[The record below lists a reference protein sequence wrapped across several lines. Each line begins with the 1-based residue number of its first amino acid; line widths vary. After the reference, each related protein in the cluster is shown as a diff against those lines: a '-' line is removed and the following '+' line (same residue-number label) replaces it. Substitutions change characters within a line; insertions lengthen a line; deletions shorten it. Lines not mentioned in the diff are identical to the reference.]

1 MLRFI
6 RSRFTAS
13 TLISSVTIALVLFL
27 GSATVLHAQVG
38 ATAATIVGN
47 VPQAVKDAK
56 ETVWDS
62 FVKAGRIS
70 LINSLRAAVNQLAFE
85 TATYIGSGASGQ
97 KPLFYTEPFPKWLNK
112 QADKAAGNF
121 IEEFSK
127 ARKESG
133 GNQLVIDKIFANKF
147 DICSVDLNVQARI
160 SLGLT
165 DYSGISG
172 GVRESR
178 CTLTNIYKDT
188 LQQFDTL
195 YGGQD
200 PQKRAEY
207 FKNLALG
214 SFHPATTD
222 LGASLSIFD
231 AFKQEVSVERTDA
244 EKNRIETGGWQGVV
258 STISGDYIA
267 PPETVKKRL
276 NSAQDRLDQSFWK
289 ESGDVFIDAANIF
302 LNQLALTAFNRLI
315 QDLGKPRGSSSSVT
329 DFAGQNTTGGV
340 TEIQQRASTIL
351 QARFNERADYNVLA
365 QLSSCTNEDK
375 PGPTNCV
382 ITEQFAQAIQKRL
395 SVAQAIKDGLID
407 ANKRLGY
414 DEQGNEMSYRDG
426 YPYRSLV
433 ILRKYRVLPVGWE
446 VAAQYIKMHPQ
457 ETKNRTLNDL
467 IACFS
472 DTDNAVYP
480 GFHEAWCDG
489 LIDPSWVLKIP
500 QMFCG
505 MEGYGPELLS
515 ASTIPSN
522 TGYCAAS
529 KDSCTGNSGSAKCKS
544 DFTPCTETGNE
555 CAGNPSGFTFC
566 NFTVGRDL
574 EVTRN
579 DSYCADEQSC
589 IKENANGSCAYY
601 GYCSEEKRRWV
612 FNQET
617 PNSCEPRNNT
627 CQSFRS
633 DEGATASYLE
643 NTLDYE
649 NCGPNEVG
657 CKAYATTGTYT
668 STTDKVTWNESQ
680 DLRYFNKNLTNCD
693 STKEGCHEFIRTS
706 DNIDT
711 NLIANGS
718 FESSAC
724 ISNINSETLL
734 PDQKNPL
741 INKAAAQSGGA
752 CELSTISAPGGNL
765 ASPNNNWYIRV
776 NSGTAKAGIVNDK
789 SDHGANSLYVEGAA
803 GVYSVA
809 GGTPNLLP
817 TGFVFE
823 PERYYTLTVSVNV
836 SAGAVRAGF
845 GTPTVGQSAQSTA
858 TNSWQTL
865 VVNYYTPRENVPNT
879 IFIEG
884 VDSSAKFY
892 IDSVKLTPGQ
902 ASTSYTDYF
911 GANVVYEKLLPAYL
925 ESACYVNPGTD
936 YHFKANAPLACF
948 KFARKCTA
956 DEVGCVQYNS
966 VDTGISVTGK
976 VKAKD
981 YCPSSC
987 VGYNVFIQQPNN
999 FNALES
1005 AYFIPNTAKSCSAQ
1019 AVGCTAFT
1027 NLDKLASGGEAVENY
1042 SYLRRCIKPNA
1053 SSCDQFYSW
1062 EGSDESGYQ
1071 LKVFSLQKSGS
1082 EPASTMSPEDEA
1094 LVCNAAIFK
1103 KLPSEPGYNYD
1114 CREFYGRD
1122 GTVSYHLYTKTI
1134 SCSEDC
1140 HPYRREV
1147 ANAAECSAGGGD
1159 WDASQGRC
1167 LYYAIPSEGTS
1178 CSAAEVGCQ
1187 EYTGNI
1193 AGNVRTVL
1201 IDDFESVENPTAGWV
1216 RGVQSNTA
1224 LNLGGRSLLGTDIE
1238 KIVGESVRRNYSYT
1252 ISFLAKA
1259 QAGSTVISSIDLHNK
1274 DNQVAS
1280 FMTNGA
1286 GVTNSDWRLYTFN
1299 LTNLDHEVTPKGGPG
1314 TGPGGSTG
1322 EALQIKFSGAVYI
1335 DNIRLTEVPNRYYL
1349 IKNSWQTPDE
1359 CDQDITGAY
1368 ALHYMLG
1375 CSKYTDSSNQPY
1387 NLHSFSQLCQD
1398 SAAGCEQMIDTQ
1410 NSRDNR
1416 KKLYNDTNGDGICQP
1431 IETSCVAVPADTM
1444 INVVYDKTKLC
1455 DLGAK
1460 GCSRF
1465 GQATK
1470 YDNIST
1476 FSDVYKKADPETYNS
1491 TICNSNAVGCSQWSD
1506 SSGGVVYFKDPG
1518 NQVCEWRLKQGLEAN
1533 NYGWFEKKVKRCGPN
1548 GAGALCGSDSD
1559 CTNGQT
1565 CAEVSA
1571 DIPCAYA
1578 SDKTIGPGGSTGRV
1592 SQPSEWAGACNA
1604 DQAGCTEY
1612 IEPLSKINDNL
1623 IQNPDYLNLDT
1634 DPQVEEWNNGTEINT
1649 AIQQVSL
1656 FEQTA
1661 YILKGDIRENPGS
1674 NPVSV
1679 KIRCDGGNQNNGE
1692 GLRILDSA
1700 NNFTLCKTN
1709 DDPNCLSANT
1719 SELTIGKDKSIIF
1732 YIQRNSANQS
1742 SNSNGRVDCTITRTN
1757 SKVGEANNISSGVA
1771 VYLRQAIVDY
1781 QLSQNLDRTSHN
1793 GLVNNNQGAVLFNER
1808 AQAGNK
1814 KAPLVYNADATY
1826 DTPPSQGVAPQTTNP
1841 KNANVLLKVTP
1852 DRICSKWLSCTTY
1865 LPDPNDPSKKT
1876 CLNVGLCDSLDAN
1889 GNCNSF
1895 IDSPS
1900 KKNQEITR
1908 TSISNLTGYS
1918 KVGYYGLNSNNQ
1930 PESAL
1935 KDFYNLGEM
1944 TQVGQLVSIVNSGF
1958 ETQGGWN
1965 KGDSFTPK
1973 FLTQPGQIS
1982 SEGLNQYQPVKGQV
1996 TGDFL
2001 APEGHGILKIPS
2013 EEFVRQNEPISLS
2026 SGQRYVLTFYSYSKG
2041 AGLEIKMESQTGSG
2055 TFTVATIGQNDPQNQ
2070 WVKQSFGIEAS
2081 ASSYKIYFKKNG
2093 GGDAY
2098 IDDVR
2103 IEAGLNNRCSLPGYD
2118 QSDCSDLTPPSA
2130 NPPILQRPEF
2140 IGSTCRLY
2148 AKENSL
2154 SCLYTDKDNVTHKG
2168 IRGYCLENDPKDPGT
2183 CLLWYPVSRIAGD
2196 TTEEGTNVNFGD
2208 NGTFYCI
2215 DAIDKCTAQN
2225 SGIPA
2230 FYCNKFVKVDTSIY
2244 FNKRISQGSSYKMPD
2259 ESLLN
2264 GNKIFPVDPLFYPTG
2279 QMKIELGGSTPTA
2292 NIPALLWG
2300 QGDGYFGSYQ
2310 PTAPFNAGDHK
2321 YLTVDT
2327 NNYINSFIS
2336 YYGAST
2342 NQRCTDQTRFTNQ
2355 SWASI
2360 PDPQF
2365 YGHEKG
2371 SGSSSSLDIIGE
2383 WDTCQVTAAYD
2394 VDFNGECGDSCKA
2407 GDVEDFKGPLEY
2419 GSCGVNSGCCKR
2431 FTQFGGCAEYYTDTK
2446 CSHCANGASSS
2457 CNAYRENG
2465 TGRHWRIDVFDAN
2478 SDSDDPSCA
2487 VQCFNQT
2494 GEYKIVDATPDAGT
2508 SQALDVLRRL
2518 YPGTAAWKVYSWVDG
2533 ANPQYSTKRCGGT
2546 GAYCVDSSTCG
2557 AQQCIEQSAF
2567 SHSYGLS
2574 ECNGTGLAPR
2584 PLKNETNNNDYC
2596 LIYPKV
2602 TDVRVNGINNQDIEI
2617 DGSQYVALSFNT
2629 QTDPEQL
2636 PLKHITVN
2644 WGYSDEGQNPEKF
2657 DLDGNMAD
2665 VNPRQIT
2672 HRYSY
2677 YELAKNPQA
2686 SGNDCRENSD
2696 PICKGATAC
2705 CIAQP
2710 EITIIDNW
2718 GQKPDTPQHV
2728 VQFSK
2733 KIIVK
2738 KP

>member
-1 MLRFI
+1 MMRFI
-6 RSRFTAS
+6 RSRFTVS
-13 TLISSVTIALVLFL
+13 VFISSVTIALILFL
-27 GSATVLHAQVG
+27 GSATILHAQVG
-38 ATAATIVGN
+38 ATAATIVSDI
-47 VPQAVKDAK
+47 PAAVTKAQD
-56 ETVWDS
+56 TVWKS
-62 FVKAGRIS
+62 FLKAGQIS
-70 LINSLRAAVNQLAFE
+70 LMNSLRAAVNQLAFE
-85 TATYIGSGASGQ
+85 TATYIGSGAQGQ
-97 KPLFYTEPFPKWLNK
+97 KPLFMTEPFPKWLNK

-127 ARKESG
+127 ARKDSG
-133 GNQLVIDKIFANKF
+133 GNELLIDKIFADKF
-147 DICSVDLNVQARI
+147 DICSVDLNIQARI

-165 DYSGISG
+165 DYSGQG
-172 GVRESR
+172 NGVKESR

-188 LQQFDTL
+188 LEQFDTL

-222 LGASLSIFD
+222 LGASLNIFD
-231 AFKQEVSVERTDA
+231 AFSKKVSVERTDA
-244 EKNRIETGGWQGVV
+244 EKNRIETGGWQGIV

-276 NSAQDRLDQSFWK
+276 NSAQDRLDENFWQQ
-289 ESGDVFIDAANIF
+289 SGDIFIDAANIF

-315 QDLGKPRGSSSSVT
+315 EDLGKPRGSSSSLT
-329 DFAGQNTTGGV
+329 NFSGQSTVGGV

-382 ITEQFAQAIQKRL
+382 ITEQFAQAIQKHLTVTQSIR
-395 SVAQAIKDGLID
+395 DGLLD
-407 ANKRLGY
+407 GDKRLGY

-446 VAAQYIKMHPQ
+446 VAAQYIKLHPQ
-457 ETKNRTLNDL
+457 ETKNLTLNDL

-472 DTDNAVYP
+472 DTDDEVYP
-480 GFHEAWCDG
+480 GIEDAWCRG

-515 ASTIPSN
+515 ASAIPSN
-522 TGYCAAS
+522 TGYCTAS
-529 KDSCTGNSGSAKCKS
+529 TDSCTGNSTSPKCKS
-544 DFTPCTETGNE
+544 DYTPCTESGSE
-555 CAGNPSGFTFC
+555 CTGNPSGFTFC
-566 NFTVGRDL
+566 NFTVGRSL

-579 DSYCADEQSC
+579 NSYCADEQSC
-589 IKENANGSCAYY
+589 IKENSNGSCAYY

-617 PNSCEPRNNT
+617 PNSCEARNNT

-633 DEGATASYLE
+633 DEGVAAAYLE

-649 NCGPNEVG
+649 NCGPNQVG
-657 CKAYATTGTYT
+657 CKVYATTGTYVSPT
-668 STTDKVTWNESQ
+668 LTTPEKIIWNSTEN
-680 DLRYFNKNLTNCD
+680 LRYFNKNLANCD
-693 STKEGCHEFIRTS
+693 STKEGCHEFIRTT

-711 NLIANGS
+711 NIIANGS
-718 FESSAC
+718 FESSVC
-724 ISNINSETLL
+724 ISTINSETLL
-734 PDQKNPL
+734 PSENNPF
-741 INKAAAQSGGA
+741 INEVGAQVGDG
-752 CELSTISAPGGNL
+752 CKLTTIPAPGGNIEI
-765 ASPNNNWYIRV
+765 PNSSWYIRV
-776 NSGTAKAGIVNDK
+776 NSGSAKAGIVNDK
-789 SDHGANSLYVEGAA
+789 SDHGSNSLYIEGAA
-803 GVYSVA
+803 GLYSVA
-809 GGTPNLLP
+809 GGTPNFFP
-817 TGFVFE
+817 SGFVLE

-836 SAGAVRAGF
+836 NAGAVRAGF
-845 GTPTVGQSAQSTA
+845 GTPAAGQSAQSTA
-858 TNSWQTL
+858 IDSWQTL
-865 VVNYYTPRENVPNT
+865 VINYYTPKDNVPNS

-884 VDSSAKFY
+884 VDASAKFY

-902 ASTSYTDYF
+902 ASTSFNDYF
-911 GANVVYEKLLPAYL
+911 GSNVIYEKLLPAYL

-936 YHFKANAPLACF
+936 YNFKANAPASCF

-956 DEVGCVQYNS
+956 NEVGCVQYTS

-987 VGYNVFIQQPNN
+987 IGYNVFIQQPNN

-1005 AYFIPNTAKSCSAQ
+1005 AYFIPKTAKACSAQ

-1027 NLDKLASGGEAVENY
+1027 NLDKLASGGEAVENF
-1042 SYLRRCIKPNA
+1042 SYLRRCIKPDAN
-1053 SSCDQFYSW
+1053 SCDQFYSW

-1071 LKVFSLQKSGS
+1071 LKVFSLEKSGS
-1082 EPASTMSPEDEA
+1082 EPASTMTPEEEA

-1159 WDASQGRC
+1159 WDATQGRC
-1167 LYYAIPSEGTS
+1167 LYYAIPSEGTT

-1193 AGNVRTVL
+1193 AGNVRTIT
-1201 IDDFESVENPTAGWV
+1201 IDDFESTIDPTAGWL

-1224 LNLGGRSLLGTDIE
+1224 LNLGGHSLLGTDIE
-1238 KIVGESVRRNYSYT
+1238 KTVGESVRRNYSYT

-1259 QAGSTVISSIDLHNK
+1259 QAGSTVVSSIDLHNK

-1286 GVTNSDWRLYTFN
+1286 GVTNTDWRLYTFN
-1299 LTNLDHEVTPKGGPG
+1299 LTNLDHEVTPIGGPG
-1314 TGPGGSTG
+1314 SGPGGSTG
-1322 EALQIKFSGAVYI
+1322 EVLQIKFSSAVYI

-1349 IKNSWQTPDE
+1349 VKNSWETPDE
-1359 CDQDITGAY
+1359 CDQDIVGNY
-1368 ALHYMLG
+1368 ALRYMLG
-1375 CSKYTDSSNQPY
+1375 CSKYTDSSNQGY

-1410 NSRDNR
+1410 NSRDHR
-1416 KKLYNDTNGDGICQP
+1416 KKLYNDTNDDGICQP
-1431 IETSCVAVPADTM
+1431 TETSCVEVPADTM

-1455 DLGAK
+1455 DFGSK
-1460 GCSRF
+1460 GCSRL
-1465 GQATK
+1465 GQGTK
-1470 YDNIST
+1470 YDNILT
-1476 FSDVYKKADPETYNS
+1476 FADVYKKTDSDTYNT

-1506 SSGGVVYFKDPG
+1506 SNNGVVYFKDPG

-1533 NYGWFEKKVKRCGPN
+1533 NYGWYEKKVKRCGPN
-1548 GAGALCGSDSD
+1548 GTGALCSADSE
-1559 CTNGQT
+1559 CSAGQT
-1565 CAEVSA
+1565 CAMVTD
-1571 DIPCAYA
+1571 DIPCSYA
-1578 SDKTIGPGGSTGRV
+1578 SDKTIGPGGSTGRI

-1634 DPQVEEWNNGTEINT
+1634 DPQVEGWENGTEANT
-1649 AIQQVSL
+1649 ATQQISL

-1661 YILKGDIRENPGS
+1661 YILKGDARPTPGS

-1679 KIRCDGGNQNNGE
+1679 KIRCDGGNPVNRE
-1692 GLRILDSA
+1692 GLRILDSV
-1700 NNFTLCKTN
+1700 NNFTLCQT
-1709 DDPNCLSANT
+1709 DTDPNCSSANI

-1732 YIQRNSANQS
+1732 YIQRNSGNQS
-1742 SNSNGRVDCTITRTN
+1742 SVSNDTVDCIITRTN
-1757 SKVGEANNISSGVA
+1757 SKSGEPNNISSGVE

-1793 GLVNNNQGAVLFNER
+1793 GLVNNNQGSVLFNER
-1808 AQAGNK
+1808 AQNGNK
-1814 KAPLVYNADATY
+1814 KASLIYNADATY
-1826 DTPPSQGVAPQTTNP
+1826 DTPPSQGVAPLTTDP
-1841 KNANVLLKVTP
+1841 KNANVLLKVAP
-1852 DRICSKWLSCTTY
+1852 DRVCSKWLACTTY
-1865 LPDPNDPSKKT
+1865 LPDPNDPTKKT

-1895 IDSPS
+1895 IDAPT
-1900 KKNQEITR
+1900 KQNQDVSR
-1908 TSISNLTGYS
+1908 TAISNLTGYS
-1918 KVGYYGLNSNNQ
+1918 KVGYYGLDENNQ

-1944 TQVGQLVSIVNSGF
+1944 TQVGQLVSITNGGF
-1958 ETQGGWN
+1958 ENQGGWN
-1965 KGDSFTPK
+1965 KGNGLAPK

-1982 SEGLNQYQPVKGQV
+1982 SESLNQYQPIKGQV

-2001 APEGHGILKIPS
+2001 APEGQGILKIPS
-2013 EEFVRQNEPISLS
+2013 DEFVTQNEPISMS

-2041 AGLEIKMESQTGSG
+2041 AGLEIRMDSQTGSG
-2055 TFTVATIGQNDPQNQ
+2055 SFPVATIGQDDPQNQ
-2070 WVKQSFGIEAS
+2070 WVKQSFGIEAN
-2081 ASSYKIYFKKNG
+2081 AASYKIYFKKNG

-2118 QSDCSDLTPPSA
+2118 QTNCADLTPPTA
-2130 NPPILQRPEF
+2130 NPPILQRPQF

-2215 DAIDKCTAQN
+2215 DAIDQCTAQN

-2244 FNKRISQGSSYKMPD
+2244 FNKRISQGSSYIMPD

-2264 GNKIFPVDPLFYPTG
+2264 GNEIFPADPLFYPTSE
-2279 QMKIELGGSTPTA
+2279 MKIDFGGKGGPLV
-2292 NIPALLWG
+2292 NIPALRWG
-2300 QGDGYFGSYQ
+2300 QGDGYYGSYQ
-2310 PTAPFNAGDHK
+2310 PAAQFNAGV
-2321 YLTVDT
+2321 YRNMTVDI
-2327 NNYINSFIS
+2327 NNNINSFIS
-2336 YYGAST
+2336 YYGATS
-2342 NQRCTDQTRFTNQ
+2342 NPMNKCSVDQPYSFN
-2355 SWASI
+2355 
-2360 PDPQF
+2360 PN
-2365 YGHEKG
+2365 YGVCSNGNSDCG
-2371 SGSSSSLDIIGE
+2371 SGNCTNVNTDYWVGTEEDGAASKTVSDWDVCEPAVAARLDYKDCGSNCPPSMIQDGCNVFDVNRCSS
-2383 WDTCQVTAAYD
+2383 T
-2394 VDFNGECGDSCKA
+2394 
-2407 GDVEDFKGPLEY
+2407 
-2419 GSCGVNSGCCKR
+2419 
-2431 FTQFGGCAEYYTDTK
+2431 
-2446 CSHCANGASSS
+2446 SS
-2457 CNAYRENG
+2457 CPVSGGKNCSAVQQANRV
-2465 TGRHWRIDVFDAN
+2465 WRLDADN
-2478 SDSDDPSCA
+2478 SDTTDDVGCLFYCYNRA
-2487 VQCFNQT
+2487 KD
-2494 GEYKIVDATPDAGT
+2494 YKIVDATPNAGT

-2518 YPGTAAWKVYSWVDG
+2518 YPGTAAWKVYSWVTG
-2533 ANPQYSTKRCGGT
+2533 GSPQYSTKRCGGT
-2546 GAYCVDSSTCG
+2546 GNYCTDSSQCG
-2557 AQQCIEQSAF
+2557 AQQCVEQSAF
-2567 SHSYGLS
+2567 SHNYGLS

-2602 TDVRVNGINNQDIEI
+2602 NDVRVNGINTTDIEV
-2617 DGSQYVALSFNT
+2617 DGSQYVNLSFNT

-2636 PLKHITVN
+2636 PLKYILVN
-2644 WGYSDEGQNPEKF
+2644 WGYNTDDGPEKF
-2657 DLDGNMAD
+2657 ELNGNMAD

-2677 YELAKNPQA
+2677 YDLVA
-2686 SGNDCRENSD
+2686 SYPGNGNECYTNNTSVCGE
-2696 PICKGATAC
+2696 GGAC
-2705 CIAQP
+2705 CVAQP
-2710 EITIIDNW
+2710 EITITDNW
-2718 GQKPDTPQHV
+2718 GQKPDTPGNV
-2728 VQFSK
+2728 VKFNK
-2733 KIIVK
+2733 RIIVK